1 LVVPDRRLARADEV
15 DRMKRREFMAL
26 LSGAAVAPSTASR
39 SSPQGWLAREFY
51 SSLEQLS

>member
-15 DRMKRREFMAL
+15 ERMKRREFMAL